1 MTMHPSRSSGAAQ
14 NDNRSVVSLQDLV
27 AEGHLW
33 AGGAFSEH
41 IAYFAEVTFSAQDK
55 TAEIEHAELHF
66 NNLGLSPHLVNL
78 FVGRGVPNL
87 TSFAPH
93 SSYIGDTVLPS
104 FAVTA
109 LFGGDGD
116 SAFSTMGQYNLVEV
130 NGMAKGR
137 FIYSVG
143 ADSGGS
149 FGTHTTQN
157 AYAHVGFKV
166 GGMRLD
172 GEGDTTGNAQ
182 KPWAENAV
190 TVDVYG
196 YRSVSNTTTVDLTM
210 PFVDLIYVL
219 GGHVRGTAGSFE
231 VDGGIVRESHSQASV
246 AGVGVKAL
254 ALYSE
259 LSYVVYPWLVPAVRV
274 EYLSLAPDGADHIND
289 LRVLAGAA
297 ALVRPNLKLTLTGAV
312 EHANA
317 SPAAGWSADGSDRA
331 AAPTPGSAVT
341 EFESIE
347 LGLAYA
353 LERMQFGRK
362 LIAFPR
368 VASKLALM
376 ATETMIA
383 RQLTYFAAREK
394 DSDRRC
400 DIEAGMAK
408 LLAARIA
415 WSNADNALQI
425 HGGNGYALEYPIS
438 RVLCDA
444 RILNIFEGAAEIQ
457 AQVIAR
463 GLISGRN

>member
-1 MTMHPSRSSGAAQ
+1 MRTRLLVSCLVAAVLAGVASTAEAIPAFARRYGTSCQTCHIVFPKLSPFGEAFRRNGYSFPGKDEDFVKQEQIPLGQEAYRQVFPDAVWPGTLPASAPLALGFNGAMTMHPSRSSGAAQ

-93 SSYIGDTVLPS
+93 SSYIGDTVLPT

-109 LFGGDGD
+109 LFGGDPD
-116 SAFSTMGQYNLVEV
+116 SAFSTNGQYNLVEV

-137 FIYSVG
+137 FIYSLG
-143 ADSGGS
+143 ADSGGN

-210 PFVDLIYVL
+210 PFVDLIYVV

-231 VDGGIVRESHSQASV
+231 VDGGVVRESHSQASV

-317 SPAAGWSADGSDRA
+317 APTAGWFADGSDRA

-353 LERMQFGRK
+353 F
-362 LIAFPR
+362 
-368 VASKLALM
+368 
-376 ATETMIA
+376 
-383 RQLTYFAAREK
+383 
-394 DSDRRC
+394 
-400 DIEAGMAK
+400 
-408 LLAARIA
+408 
-415 WSNADNALQI
+415 
-425 HGGNGYALEYPIS
+425 
-438 RVLCDA
+438 
-444 RILNIFEGAAEIQ
+444 
-457 AQVIAR
+457 
-463 GLISGRN
+463 